1 MKKILKWMAG
11 ILAVIIIGL
20 GIASFPTLMRG
31 YRMYQDAVEQCSL
44 SDKVAE
50 IQSRSDYITLDEVP
64 LAYQK
69 SLLHSEDRRFYLH
82 AGVDPIA
89 LVRAVFNDIK
99 AGSYVQGGSTIDQ
112 LLAKNLY
119 FDFGKTLD
127 RKAAE
132 LFVVHDLESNY
143 TKNEILELYINIAYY
158 GNGNYGLKSASLYYY
173 HVTPD
178 QLNQDQINALVYT
191 LKAPSV
197 NNPKDHSE
205 TIPQSGLTTVGSNLN
220 TAVDQFA
227 ETFMKTLNEIVSL
240 HSPSDLLIPVFAN

>member
-112 LLAKNLY
+112 QLARHWTARQPNCL
-119 FDFGKTLD
+119 
-127 RKAAE
+127 
-132 LFVVHDLESNY
+132 SY
-143 TKNEILELYINIAYY
+143 TIW
-158 GNGNYGLKSASLYYY
+158 
-173 HVTPD
+173 
-178 QLNQDQINALVYT
+178 
-191 LKAPSV
+191 
-197 NNPKDHSE
+197 NP
-205 TIPQSGLTTVGSNLN
+205 TIPRMKSLNSISILPITATATTV
-220 TAVDQFA
+220 
-227 ETFMKTLNEIVSL
+227 
-240 HSPSDLLIPVFAN
+240 